1 MRTSTMIL
9 GLISATLLLFGGCS
23 GFVFGSCAGAFEETF
38 EIEET
43 TEGVTS
49 TSEDVQAA
57 GGFALFVA
65 IVLYVGAGLAKVAH
79 RTSLGIL
86 IVSMLMLI
94 GLVITDTTSLFAVTY
109 YLSIILVGVCI
120 VLMLLDFKREG
131 NPEPD

>member
-131 NPEPD
+131 NPEPY